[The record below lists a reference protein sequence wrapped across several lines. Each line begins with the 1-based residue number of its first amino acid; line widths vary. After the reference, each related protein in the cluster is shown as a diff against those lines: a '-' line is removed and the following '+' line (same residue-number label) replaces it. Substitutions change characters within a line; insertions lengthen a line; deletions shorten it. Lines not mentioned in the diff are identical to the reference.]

1 MLLRRMKS
9 RWLAVLSF
17 AIGSSAFAQTT
28 QGLISGRLRSSVTG
42 APIAAA
48 TVTYLNF
55 ETNAGGTAQSDK
67 AGYYYLPLLSPGFY
81 QIRVASKDYQ
91 PQELHELELPVAAR
105 LDLEFRLR
113 PLSDVWESG
122 QFRSVFLPGSRTIV
136 TFYGPDVDSTRSGT
150 FEAQRGRN

>member
-67 AGYYYLPLLSPGFY
+67 SGYRSEER
-81 QIRVASKDYQ
+81 RVGKECRYRR
-91 PQELHELELPVAAR
+91 AANQR
-105 LDLEFRLR
+105 KENTER
-113 PLSDVWESG
+113 DV
-122 QFRSVFLPGSRTIV
+122 
-136 TFYGPDVDSTRSGT
+136 
-150 FEAQRGRN
+150 